1 MTVYLAGA
9 ADCVRDLPDRPM
21 LESFWYRN
29 NAEKAMVGTNNFFLD
44 SGAFTAFTQGETIDI
59 KELARFI
66 AARRERITV
75 ASSLDA
81 IGDAE
86 QSYRNYRVLRDE
98 LGVDVIPVFHCR
110 EDIKWLLKYLREGVP
125 YLALGGMVP
134 ETIDYK
140 QRWLDDLFSRYLT
153 DSAHRPIVKVHG
165 FGLTVGWLIERYPWF
180 SVDSTTWRN
189 GMKFG
194 VLIVNFEGSRL
205 RHIGFTSGHPQ
216 VRDRTSTHIDRL
228 SRIERRVVMEK
239 LEQSG
244 FTLEQLRTRT
254 HDAMLFN
261 AWSFQEWERLY
272 GFPETFT
279 CAQQQEDLWA

>member
-1 MTVYLAGA
+1 VTVYLAGA
-9 ADCVRDLPDRPM
+9 ADCVTELRGRPM

-29 NAEKAMVGTNNFFLD
+29 NAEKAMAGAGNFFLD
-44 SGAFTAFTQGETIDI
+44 SGAFTAFTQGEIIDI

-66 AARRERITV
+66 VANQTRIAV

-86 QSYRNYRVLRDE
+86 QSYRNYRIMKDE
-98 LGVDVIPVFHCR
+98 LGLDVIPVFHCR
-110 EDIKWLLKYLREGVP
+110 EDLKWLLRYLREGAP

-140 QRWLDDLFSRYLT
+140 SRWLDDLFSKHLT
-153 DSAHRPIVKVHG
+153 DAEHHPIVKVHG

-205 RHIGFTSGHPQ
+205 RHIGFTATHPQ
-216 VRDRTSTHIDRL
+216 VRDKTSTHIDRL
-228 SRIERRVVMEK
+228 SKLERRVVMEQ
-239 LEQSG
+239 LEQYG
-244 FTLEQLRTRT
+244 ITLEALRERPRN
-254 HDAMLFN
+254 AMLFN

-272 GFPETFT
+272 GFPKTFT
-279 CAQQQEDLWA
+279 AAQQQEELW